1 MSLAAGVPEERGR
14 PRESARPGQWAR
26 LRLRVRRLRFTWLAT
41 VGIAILVLIVL
52 VAAFAPHVTPYDPS
66 RAQVMDRLQ
75 PPMSVDRA
83 GNLHLL
89 GTDTLGRDILTRVVY
104 GARVSLLVGL
114 SSVLIGGLLGITLG
128 LLGGYWGG
136 LLDDVMMRV
145 ADVQLALPGMLLY
158 IAVLAAFGGGL
169 TNIIVILGITGWV
182 SYARLVRGQV
192 LALRKSEFV
201 DAARSI
207 GAGPARIMVR
217 HLLPNVIGP
226 VIVVASFSVARNI
239 IAEASLSFLG
249 VGVPASVPTWG
260 SMLSEARDTLRQ
272 AWWPATFPGVALVLV
287 VLAINSVGDW
297 LRDYLD
303 PRLKE

>member
-1 MSLAAGVPEERGR
+1 MTAAAGGR
-14 PRESARPGQWAR
+14 RKQQTR
-26 LRLRVRRLRFTWLAT
+26 LKQRVRRLRFTWLAIL
-41 VGIAILVLIVL
+41 GIVILICIVL
-52 VAAFAPHVTPYDPS
+52 VAGLAPHLTPFNPS
-66 RAQVMDRLQ
+66 RAVVQDRLQ
-75 PPMSVDRA
+75 PPMSVDKD

-89 GTDTLGRDILTRVVY
+89 GTDTLGRDILVRTVY

-114 SSVLIGGLLGITLG
+114 SSVLIGGVIGITLG

-158 IAVLAAFGGGL
+158 IAALAAFGGGL
-169 TNIIVILGITGWV
+169 TNIIVILGVTGWV

-192 LALRKSEFV
+192 LALRKTEFV
-201 DAARSI
+201 DAARSV
-207 GAGPARIMVR
+207 GANSARIMLR

-226 VIVVASFSVARNI
+226 VIVIASFSVARNI

-287 VLAINSVGDW
+287 VLAINAVGDW

>member
-1 MSLAAGVPEERGR
+1 VI
-14 PRESARPGQWAR
+14 
-26 LRLRVRRLRFTWLAT
+26 
-41 VGIAILVLIVL
+41 GI
-52 VAAFAPHVTPYDPS
+52 S
-66 RAQVMDRLQ
+66 
-75 PPMSVDRA
+75 
-83 GNLHLL
+83 
-89 GTDTLGRDILTRVVY
+89 
-104 GARVSLLVGL
+104 
-114 SSVLIGGLLGITLG
+114 LG

-169 TNIIVILGITGWV
+169 TNIIVILGVTGWV

-192 LALRKSEFV
+192 LALRKTEFV
-201 DAARSI
+201 DAARSV
-207 GAGPARIMVR
+207 GANSARIMLR

-226 VIVVASFSVARNI
+226 VIVIASFSVARNI
-239 IAEASLSFLG
+239 IAESSLSFLG

-287 VLAINSVGDW
+287 VLAINAVGDW